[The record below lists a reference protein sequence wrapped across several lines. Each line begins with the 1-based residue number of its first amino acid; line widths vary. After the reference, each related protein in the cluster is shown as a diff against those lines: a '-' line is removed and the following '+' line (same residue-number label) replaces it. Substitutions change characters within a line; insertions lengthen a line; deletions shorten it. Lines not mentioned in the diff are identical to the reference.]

1 MMISPTFRLIGEIE
15 LPSPL
20 RKWRGPYMTIY
31 KRIMSKDDGL
41 GTPEADELSPVESC
55 FSILTVSIF
64 GQKIRFYKL

>member
-1 MMISPTFRLIGEIE
+1 
-15 LPSPL
+15 
-20 RKWRGPYMTIY
+20 MTIY